1 MVEGLGLRLKV
12 RVRVRGGVKV
22 VGCYLVA
29 EGLELGVGLGVIA
42 GRHQVDD
49 AQEDGEV
56 SEERVHQNKDARV
69 VPRQGWG

>member
-1 MVEGLGLRLKV
+1 MVTEGVGEGVGVGVGVVEGLGLRLKV

-42 GRHQVDD
+42 GRHH
-49 AQEDGEV
+49 EG
-56 SEERVHQNKDARV
+56 
-69 VPRQGWG
+69 